1 MTVQDHGNAI
11 HAPTRMPLDES
22 EFAQVQWAGRL
33 VAQYRR
39 DFSVYTVR
47 TRQLAGHDRATAAGG
62 VAQADGM
69 GHGYRPGMRNRKGS
83 TPWVCWFF
91 ALRASS
97 GGRIICTVVLPSLP
111 EYTTALTPPS
121 R

>member
-1 MTVQDHGNAI
+1 MTVQYHGYAI
-11 HAPTRMPLDES
+11 HAPTRMPLDEG

-33 VAQYRR
+33 VAQHCR
-39 DFSVYTVR
+39 DFSVDTVR

-97 GGRIICTVVLPSLP
+97 GGRTICTVVLPSLP
-111 EYTTALTPPS
+111 A
-121 R
+121 